1 MLSHIYSCGLSGIDG
16 FSVCV
21 ETDISNGLPAFDI
34 VGLPDA
40 AVKEA
45 KERIRSAI
53 KNTGFRFP
61 AKHIVINLAPASK
74 RKEGSGYDLPMA
86 LSIICATEQ
95 IYAPDLSKCTF
106 FGELS
111 LDGTVQPINGILPM
125 VISAYKSGFTDMFV
139 PTENADEAAVIE
151 GVNIYPVSSLKALCD
166 HFCDIQ
172 KINVHKIDLTNY
184 FASSASN
191 VLDFCD
197 VKGQENVKRA
207 LEIAAAGNH
216 NVLLIGSPGTGKTM
230 LAQRMPSILPDLS
243 FDEALEVTKIHSI
256 AGLLPKDQ
264 PLILNRPFRSPHHT
278 ISSAGLSGG
287 GSTPKPGEL
296 SLAHNGILFLDEL
309 PEFRRD
315 SLEVLRQPLEDGN
328 VTISRV
334 NATLTYPCNIML
346 IASMN
351 PCKCGYFGDS
361 RRQCTCTPT
370 QVNRYRSRIS
380 GPLLDRIDIQVEV
393 SNVDYEDLSSTE
405 NSETS
410 AEIKKRVNKTRKLQL
425 ERYKDYNIYSNSQLD
440 AGMLKKFC
448 PLGEE
453 ENAILRAA
461 FDNLGL
467 SARAHSRILKV
478 ARTIADL
485 EGSENIKSEHI
496 AEAIQYRSLDRKYFE
511 EPQLSK

>member
-95 IYAPDLSKCTF
+95 IYAPDLSKCAF

-315 SLEVLRQPLEDGN
+315 SLEVLRQPLEDGH

-334 NATLTYPCNIML
+334 NATLTYPCNIIL

-393 SNVDYEDLSSTE
+393 SNVDYDDLSSTE

-448 PLGEE
+448 LLGEE

-511 EPQLSK
+511 

>member
-95 IYAPDLSKCTF
+95 IYAPDLSKCAF

-256 AGLLPKDQ
+256 AGLLPKVQ

-393 SNVDYEDLSSTE
+393 SNVDYDDLSSTE

-511 EPQLSK
+511 

>member
-95 IYAPDLSKCTF
+95 IYASDLSKCAF

-393 SNVDYEDLSSTE
+393 SNVDYDDLSSTE

-511 EPQLSK
+511 

>member
-95 IYAPDLSKCTF
+95 IYAPDLSKCAF

-230 LAQRMPSILPDLS
+230 FAQRMPSILPDLS

-393 SNVDYEDLSSTE
+393 SNVDYDDLSSTE

-511 EPQLSK
+511 

>member
-425 ERYKDYNIYSNSQLD
+425 ERYKDYNIY
-440 AGMLKKFC
+440 
-448 PLGEE
+448 
-453 ENAILRAA
+453 
-461 FDNLGL
+461 
-467 SARAHSRILKV
+467 
-478 ARTIADL
+478 
-485 EGSENIKSEHI
+485 
-496 AEAIQYRSLDRKYFE
+496 
-511 EPQLSK
+511 

>member
-21 ETDISNGLPAFDI
+21 ETDISNSLPAFDI

-95 IYAPDLSKCTF
+95 IYAPDLSKCAF

-393 SNVDYEDLSSTE
+393 SNVDYDDLSSTE

-511 EPQLSK
+511 

>member
-1 MLSHIYSCGLSGIDG
+1 MLSHICSCGLSGIDG

-95 IYAPDLSKCTF
+95 IYAPDLSKCAF

-287 GSTPKPGEL
+287 GSTPKPGKL

-511 EPQLSK
+511 

>member
-1 MLSHIYSCGLSGIDG
+1 MLSKIYSRGLSGIDG
-16 FSVCV
+16 FPVSV
-21 ETDISNGLPAFDI
+21 ETDISNGMPAFDI
-34 VGLPDA
+34 VGLPDT

-45 KERIRSAI
+45 KERVRSAI
-53 KNTGFRFP
+53 KNTGFKFP
-61 AKHIVINLAPASK
+61 AKHIVINLAPASQ

-86 LSIICATEQ
+86 LSILTATEQ
-95 IYAPDLSKCTF
+95 LQVGDDYLEKCAF

-111 LDGTVQPINGILPM
+111 LDGSVNSINGILPM
-125 VISAYKSGFTDMFV
+125 VISAYRQGITDMFV
-139 PTENADEAAVIE
+139 PAENAGEAAVIE
-151 GVNIYPVSSLKALCD
+151 GVNVYPIESLKSLCD
-166 HFCDIQ
+166 HFCDIKRIEKRIVDVQ
-172 KINVHKIDLTNY
+172 E
-184 FASSASN
+184 FFRRSAESI
-191 VLDFCD
+191 LDFCD

-230 LAQRMPSILPDLS
+230 LAQRMPSILPDLT

-256 AGLLPKDQ
+256 SGLLSKEE
-264 PLILNRPFRSPHHT
+264 PLILKRPFRSPHHT
-278 ISSAGLSGG
+278 ISPQGLSGG
-287 GSTPKPGEL
+287 GAVPKPGEL

-315 SLEVLRQPLEDGN
+315 SLESLRQPVEDGI

-334 NATLTYPCNIML
+334 SGTLTYPCNIML
-346 IASMN
+346 ISSMN
-351 PCKCGYFGDS
+351 PCKCGYLGDP
-361 RRQCTCTPT
+361 RRQCTCTP
-370 QVNRYRSRIS
+370 QQINRYRSKIS

-393 SNVDYEDLSSTE
+393 SNVDYDDLSSIE
-405 NSETS
+405 KGEKSE
-410 AEIKKRVNKTRKLQL
+410 EIKKRVNAARKVQL
-425 ERYKDYNIYSNSQLD
+425 ERYEGMNIYSNSQLD
-440 AGMLKKFC
+440 AGMLQKYC
-448 PLGEE
+448 VLGDE

-485 EGSENIKSEHI
+485 EGSENIRAEHI

-511 EPQLSK
+511 

>member
-125 VISAYKSGFTDMFV
+125 VISAYKNGFTDMFV

-393 SNVDYEDLSSTE
+393 SNVDYDDLSSTE

-511 EPQLSK
+511 

>member
-95 IYAPDLSKCTF
+95 IYAPDLSKCAF

-287 GSTPKPGEL
+287 GSTPKSGEL

-393 SNVDYEDLSSTE
+393 SNVDYDDLSSTE

-511 EPQLSK
+511 

>member
-95 IYAPDLSKCTF
+95 IYAPDLSKCAF
-106 FGELS
+106 FGKLS

-393 SNVDYEDLSSTE
+393 SNVDYDDLSSTE

-511 EPQLSK
+511 

>member
-309 PEFRRD
+309 PEFIRD

-511 EPQLSK
+511 

>member
-95 IYAPDLSKCTF
+95 IYAPDLSKCAF

-425 ERYKDYNIYSNSQLD
+425 E

-511 EPQLSK
+511 

>member
-207 LEIAAAGNH
+207 LEIAAGNH

-511 EPQLSK
+511 

>member
-95 IYAPDLSKCTF
+95 IYAPDLSKCAF

-151 GVNIYPVSSLKALCD
+151 ARNIYPVSSLKALCD

-393 SNVDYEDLSSTE
+393 SNVDYDDLSSTE

-511 EPQLSK
+511 

>member
-139 PTENADEAAVIE
+139 PTENADEATVIE

-511 EPQLSK
+511 

>member
-410 AEIKKRVNKTRKLQL
+410 AEIKKRVNKTLKLQL

-511 EPQLSK
+511 

>member
-1 MLSHIYSCGLSGIDG
+1 MLSHICSCGLSGIDG

-95 IYAPDLSKCTF
+95 IYAPDLSKCAF

-393 SNVDYEDLSSTE
+393 SNVDYEDLSSAE

-410 AEIKKRVNKTRKLQL
+410 AEIKKRVDKTRKLQL
-425 ERYKDYNIYSNSQLD
+425 ERHKDYNIYSNSQLD

-511 EPQLSK
+511 

>member
-95 IYAPDLSKCTF
+95 IYAPDLSKCAF

-216 NVLLIGSPGTGKTM
+216 NVLLIGRPGTGKTM

-511 EPQLSK
+511 

>member
-1 MLSHIYSCGLSGIDG
+1 MISHIYSCGLSGIDG

-95 IYAPDLSKCTF
+95 IYAPDLSKCAF

-393 SNVDYEDLSSTE
+393 SNVDYDDLSSTE

-511 EPQLSK
+511 

>member
-485 EGSENIKSEHI
+485 ESSDLIQPSHL
-496 AEAIQYRSLDRKYFE
+496 AEAIGYRNLDRE
-511 EPQLSK
+511 DWAG

>member
-74 RKEGSGYDLPMA
+74 RKDGSGYDLPMA

-95 IYAPDLSKCTF
+95 IYAPDLSKCAF

-370 QVNRYRSRIS
+370 QINRYRSRIS

-511 EPQLSK
+511 

>member
-34 VGLPDA
+34 VGLPDT

-95 IYAPDLSKCTF
+95 IYAPDLSKCAF

-410 AEIKKRVNKTRKLQL
+410 AEIKKRVDKTRKLQL
-425 ERYKDYNIYSNSQLD
+425 ERYKDYNIYSNLQLD

-511 EPQLSK
+511 

>member
-95 IYAPDLSKCTF
+95 IYAPDLSKCAF

-287 GSTPKPGEL
+287 GSTPKPCEL

-393 SNVDYEDLSSTE
+393 SNVDYDDLSSTE

-511 EPQLSK
+511 

>member
-95 IYAPDLSKCTF
+95 IYAPDLSKCAF

-139 PTENADEAAVIE
+139 PTENADEAAVME
-151 GVNIYPVSSLKALCD
+151 GVNIYPVSCLKALCD

-511 EPQLSK
+511 

>member
-207 LEIAAAGNH
+207 FEIAAAGNH

-511 EPQLSK
+511 

>member
-95 IYAPDLSKCTF
+95 IYAPDLSQCAF

-511 EPQLSK
+511 

>member
-95 IYAPDLSKCTF
+95 IYASDLSKCAF

-151 GVNIYPVSSLKALCD
+151 GVNIYPVSSLKSLCN

-511 EPQLSK
+511 

>member
-95 IYAPDLSKCTF
+95 IYAPDLSKCAF

-328 VTISRV
+328 ITISRV

-511 EPQLSK
+511 

>member
-95 IYAPDLSKCTF
+95 IYAPDLSKCAF

-393 SNVDYEDLSSTE
+393 SNVDYEYLSSTE

-511 EPQLSK
+511 

>member
-95 IYAPDLSKCTF
+95 IYAPDLSKCAF

-370 QVNRYRSRIS
+370 QVNRCRSRIS

-511 EPQLSK
+511 

>member
-95 IYAPDLSKCTF
+95 IYASDLSKCAF

-125 VISAYKSGFTDMFV
+125 VISAYKNGFTDMFV
-139 PTENADEAAVIE
+139 PTENAGEAAVIE

-511 EPQLSK
+511 

>member
-34 VGLPDA
+34 VGLPDT

-95 IYAPDLSKCTF
+95 IYAPDLSKCAF

-287 GSTPKPGEL
+287 GSTPKPGER

-410 AEIKKRVNKTRKLQL
+410 AEIKKRVDKTRKLQL

-511 EPQLSK
+511 

>member
-95 IYAPDLSKCTF
+95 IYAPDLSKCAF

-287 GSTPKPGEL
+287 GSTPKTGEL

-393 SNVDYEDLSSTE
+393 SNVDYDDLSSTE

-511 EPQLSK
+511 

>member
-296 SLAHNGILFLDEL
+296 SLAHNGILFLDE
-309 PEFRRD
+309 FRRD

-511 EPQLSK
+511 